1 MVAAGP
7 SKRKD
12 RKNTMMFTAD
22 TQTVSSFGFQRP
34 SSQRNGLHRL
44 FAAAVVSNQFRETL
58 LNEPEAALANG
69 YLGQPFTL
77 SDQEK
82 VIIQSARAKNLADL
96 AQKVNQAL
104 KTL

>member
-1 MVAAGP
+1 MTILSIDMYSDP
-7 SKRKD
+7 STGFRK
-12 RKNTMMFTAD
+12 TP
-22 TQTVSSFGFQRP
+22 V
-34 SSQRNGLHRL
+34 QRNGLHRL
-44 FAAAVVSNQFRETL
+44 FAAAVVNNQFRETL
-58 LNEPEAALANG
+58 LREPEAALANG

-82 VIIQSARAKNLADL
+82 IILKSVRAKTLADF

>member
-1 MVAAGP
+1 
-7 SKRKD
+7 
-12 RKNTMMFTAD
+12 MMFTAD
-22 TQTVSSFGFQRP
+22 TQTASTLGFQKP
-34 SSQRNGLHRL
+34 YAQRKGLHRL

-58 LNEPEAALANG
+58 LREPEAALANG

-82 VIIQSARAKNLADL
+82 VIIQSVRAKNLADL

-104 KTL
+104 KAV